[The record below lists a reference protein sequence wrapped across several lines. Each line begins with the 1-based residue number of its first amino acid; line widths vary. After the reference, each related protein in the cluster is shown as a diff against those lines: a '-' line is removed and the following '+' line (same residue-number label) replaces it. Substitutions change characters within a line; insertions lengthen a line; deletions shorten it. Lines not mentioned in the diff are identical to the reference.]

1 MPAHPATK
9 LLLPVTR
16 VNSGR
21 NYGKTMKHLPRAAR
35 PPPRK
40 VVVNA
45 LWVSV
50 VVGSILNPINQGS
63 ALLSRSDVSWAHVVP
78 NDAVPY
84 CASCYSAA
92 KNEVG

>member
-1 MPAHPATK
+1 MPAHPAIE

-35 PPPRK
+35 PPRK

-45 LWVSV
+45 LCVSV

-63 ALLSRSDVSWAHVVP
+63 ALLSRSGVSWAHILL
-78 NDAVPY
+78 NYLVPY
-84 CASCYSAA
+84 YASSYSAA